1 VRSMSSSNRPSDV
14 RLAADVLV
22 TAFDFALARIP
33 AQAIRE
39 ALNRSTASTLVNV
52 VMRALLI
59 VRTGMS
65 RSR

>member
-1 VRSMSSSNRPSDV
+1 MRSMSSSNRPSDV